1 MGEAAPFAYH
11 INYGNHGYGKF
22 KVDPKSLKALEE
34 KLGSIKDTMSR
45 RHLYLILND
54 MLKSNEITGAHYLNI
69 IKKAIV
75 SETSPEVIGYVMM
88 LIIPNI
94 IESCIPSE

>member
-1 MGEAAPFAYH
+1 M
-11 INYGNHGYGKF
+11 
-22 KVDPKSLKALEE
+22 
-34 KLGSIKDTMSR
+34 GSIKDTMSR

-54 MLKSNEITGAHYLNI
+54 MLKSNEITGAHFLNV

-75 SETSPEVIGYVMM
+75 NETSPEVIGYVMA

-94 IESCIPSE
+94 IEACIPSE